1 MPMEEMPLPIQ
12 VILMLYFGASAL
24 TVAAYGLDKRRA
36 LRQRRRISERALHLL
51 ELLGGWPGG
60 LIGQM
65 LFRHKRR
72 KLRYM
77 AVFWL
82 IVLLHLAGWTWY
94 WISSG

>member
-1 MPMEEMPLPIQ
+1 MEEMPLPIQ

-36 LRQRRRISERALHLL
+36 LRQRRRISERSLHLL